1 VPAEESGHVPA
12 EPAAAGAGERTGRQS
27 AARGQRTGRR
37 GGDSGTREA
46 ILTAARDR
54 FGEVGYDRA
63 TIRSIAAAAGVDPAL
78 VHHFF
83 GPKDRLF
90 AAAMRLPMVPSDVV
104 DAALAFPGAT
114 AMRAGARAPAGKAG
128 AGGGGGGEA
137 VASLG
142 DHVIRTVLGVWDVD
156 EVRSAFLGLLRSAVT
171 SDQAAT
177 MLREFATDAILGRIA
192 QVAQDATGDG
202 DGEYRAALAASQML
216 GLALAR
222 YVLRIAPIAQASNEE
237 LAAAIG
243 PSLDRYLT
251 GDIRPPTRPPVKTP
265 PPD

>member
-1 VPAEESGHVPA
+1 LT
-12 EPAAAGAGERTGRQS
+12 R
-27 AARGQRTGRR
+27 QRTGRR
-37 GGDSGTREA
+37 VGASGTREA
-46 ILTAARDR
+46 ILAAARER

-63 TIRSIAAAAGVDPAL
+63 TIRSIAAAVGVDPAL

-104 DAALAFPGAT
+104 DAALTFPGAAAMGAGVKASAGKVGAGT
-114 AMRAGARAPAGKAG
+114 AGAGKAG
-128 AGGGGGGEA
+128 AGGGMGGEA

-142 DHVIRTVLGVWDVD
+142 DHVVRTVLSVWDVD

-171 SDQAAT
+171 SDEAAA

-192 QVAQDATGDG
+192 QVAQAATGDG

-243 PSLDRYLT
+243 PNLDRYLT
-251 GDIRPPTRPPVKTP
+251 GDIRPPTRPPGTSAP
-265 PPD
+265 PE